1 MARVR
6 KFVEDE
12 MGGLYDTWGWRREI
26 FKEFSLGNLKERE
39 KLVDLDTDGKILL
52 KWIIKK
58 CDAMVLAGFIF
69 VMWG

>member
-1 MARVR
+1 VARVL

-12 MGGLYDTWGWRREI
+12 MCRLYDTWEWRREI
-26 FKEFSLGNLKERE
+26 LKEFSLGNLKERG
-39 KLVDLDTDGKILL
+39 KLDDLDTVGRILL

-58 CDAMVLAGFIF
+58 YVAMVLAGFIY